1 MLNNCFVGGAMT
13 GAATTLALFTFIR
26 EAQRRKKPVAVDLFG
41 DRHFEVPFS
50 NSHRE
55 VAQRVLQNYHIPGG
69 GNSVAGPELLVD
81 RLQAGDLLMYV
92 TDVRLEAVEVI
103 DSTPLLAA

>member
-1 MLNNCFVGGAMT
+1 
-13 GAATTLALFTFIR
+13 
-26 EAQRRKKPVAVDLFG
+26 
-41 DRHFEVPFS
+41 
-50 NSHRE
+50 
-55 VAQRVLQNYHIPGG
+55 LQNYHIPGG